1 MDLMKMEMESLN
13 SALENDELRVID
25 YDANLEIFNFKL
37 RILKNENLPITD
49 SILPPDIIEIYD
61 QLVSFCK

>member
-1 MDLMKMEMESLN
+1 MESLN

-61 QLVSFCK
+61 QLVSF

>member
-61 QLVSFCK
+61 QLVSF